1 MGVSSYYRGVR
12 RCSYLLLFAA
22 LVLGCDR
29 GTEPALI
36 GRPAP
41 DFTVQDSDRKVT
53 LRDHRGKVVVL
64 NFWATWC
71 PPCVEETPSLVAMQ
85 QRTRPKVEVIAVSV
99 DVDEKAYRDFVRDY
113 KMSDLT
119 NVRDPEGKKSSG
131 LYGTWKYPETYIID
145 ENGVL
150 RRKFIG
156 PVDWTDPGILD
167 YLNKL

>member
-1 MGVSSYYRGVR
+1 MR
-12 RCSYLLLFAA
+12 RWPYLLLLAGLLA
-22 LVLGCDR
+22 GCDR
-29 GTEPALI
+29 GTEPALV
-36 GRPAP
+36 GKAAP
-41 DFTVQDSDRKVT
+41 DFTVQDSDRKLT

-71 PPCVEETPSLVAMQ
+71 PPCVEETPSLVALQ

-113 KMSDLT
+113 KMDGLT

-156 PVDWTDPGILD
+156 PVDWTDPNIVD

>member
-1 MGVSSYYRGVR
+1 MSVSSYYRGVR
-12 RCSYLLLFAA
+12 RWSYLLLLAA
-22 LVLGCDR
+22 LLAGCDR
-29 GTEPALI
+29 GTDPALV

-41 DFTVQDSDRKVT
+41 DFSLQDGQRTVS
-53 LRDHRGKVVVL
+53 LRDFRGKVVVL

-99 DVDEKAYRDFVRDY
+99 DVDPKAYSDFVRDY
-113 KMSDLT
+113 KMQDLLT
-119 NVRDPEGKKSSG
+119 VRDPEGKKSSG

-156 PVDWTDPGILD
+156 AQDWTDPGILD

>member
-1 MGVSSYYRGVR
+1 MGLSSYYRGVR
-12 RCSYLLLFAA
+12 RSPYLLLSA
-22 LVLGCDR
+22 LLLFGCDR
-29 GTEPALI
+29 GTEPALV
-36 GRPAP
+36 GKAAP
-41 DFTVQDSDRKVT
+41 DFTVQDSDRRVT

-71 PPCVEETPSLVAMQ
+71 PPCVDETPSLVAMA
-85 QRTRPKVEVIAVSV
+85 QRTRPRIEVIAVSV
-99 DVDEKAYRDFVRDY
+99 DVDEKAYHDFVRDY
-113 KMSDLT
+113 KMQDLV
-119 NVRDPEGKKSSG
+119 NVRDPQGLKSSG

>member
-1 MGVSSYYRGVR
+1 MR
-12 RCSYLLLFAA
+12 RWPYLLLLAG
-22 LVLGCDR
+22 LLLGCDR
-29 GTEPALI
+29 GVEPALV

-41 DFTVQDSDRKVT
+41 DFTVQDSDRTVA
-53 LRDHRGKVVVL
+53 LRDFRGKVVVL

-99 DVDEKAYRDFVRDY
+99 DVDERAYRDFVRDY
-113 KMSDLT
+113 RMSDVLT
-119 NVRDPEGKKSSG
+119 IRDPQGKKSSD

-156 PVDWTDPGILD
+156 PQDWTDPGILD

>member
-1 MGVSSYYRGVR
+1 MR
-12 RCSYLLLFAA
+12 RWPYLLLLAG
-22 LVLGCDR
+22 LLLGCDR
-29 GTEPALI
+29 GTEPALV
-36 GRPAP
+36 GKAAP
-41 DFTVQDSDRKVT
+41 EFTVQDSDRKVS

-85 QRTRPKVEVIAVSV
+85 QRTRSKVEVIAVSV
-99 DVDEKAYRDFVRDY
+99 DVDEKAYHDFVRDY
-113 KMSDLT
+113 KMDGLV

-156 PVDWTDPGILD
+156 PQNWTDPGILD
-167 YLNKL
+167 YLNQL